1 MFKNLYSSNPLGRK
15 KMEPFKMKGP
25 IRSLGNTALS
35 AVPARRSRVN
45 NNNYYVLSHH
55 TLIHINFLPFPQ
67 IGGYINII

>member
-1 MFKNLYSSNPLGRK
+1 
-15 KMEPFKMKGP
+15 MKGS

-67 IGGYINII
+67 IGGYTNIISITCQTFSFTFTFAAAKK